1 MANPQNEKF
10 AIETVTT
17 TLGNRI
23 NGLRKSEQLSSRA
36 VELTLLG
43 EMGYQLISTLQVEG
57 DGSVTILDTLQRK
70 K

>member
-1 MANPQNEKF
+1 MANSQNEKF
-10 AIETVTT
+10 VIETVTT
-17 TLGNRI
+17 TLGNRA

-36 VELTLLG
+36 VELALLG
-43 EMGYQLISTLQVEG
+43 DMGYQLISTLQVEG

>member
-1 MANPQNEKF
+1 MANSQNEKF

-17 TLGNRI
+17 TLGNRV

-36 VELTLLG
+36 VELALLG
-43 EMGYQLISTLQVEG
+43 DMGYQLISTLQVEG